1 MRLLT
6 RRPDRTGSPRIVLT
20 AFLAAAFLFTAGS
33 VTRPSDAAAAS
44 TMTTACD
51 GVALRTKASTSS
63 TRKGL
68 LAGGAQ
74 VYAVTKVSGGSWR
87 VSCAGRTI
95 SGSTW
100 YRISIVKGQSV
111 SSRYGVTYVYAAS
124 ALFRQATAYPKYAS
138 CDGVALRSRAST
150 DSTRL
155 AVIPEDS
162 KVYAISRVS
171 GGGWQTSCDG
181 VTKSG
186 SSWFRITYVKGATVA
201 SRYDRTYVYAATSLF
216 TATPPSGTPDQ
227 PEVNP
232 TPTPTATPK
241 PSTTLTE
248 GIDVSHWQGSIDWAR
263 VRAAGKR
270 FTYIKS
276 SENTSFVDN
285 KYATNRAG
293 AKAAGLLVGAY
304 HFAQPGTGA
313 GDAVAEADHF
323 VDTARIQSGDLIPV
337 LDLEVTNGM
346 GSSSLQA
353 WVKSFLTRVYD
364 RTGVRA
370 GIYVS
375 PSFWSGKMGNSSW
388 FASNGYKVLWVA
400 HWTTAGSP
408 SVPAGNWG
416 GNGWT
421 FWQYTSSGTVPGISG
436 RVDLNRYK
444 GTDFTKVRVP

>member
-1 MRLLT
+1 M
-6 RRPDRTGSPRIVLT
+6 VLT

-33 VTRPSDAAAAS
+33 VTRPTDAAAAS

-51 GVALRTKASTSS
+51 GVALRTKTSTSS
-63 TRKGL
+63 TRKAL
-68 LAGGAQ
+68 LISGTQ
-74 VYAVTKVSGGSWR
+74 VYAVTKVTGGSWR
-87 VSCAGRTI
+87 VNCAGRTI
-95 SGSTW
+95 SGNTW
-100 YRISIVKGQSV
+100 YRINMVKGQTV
-111 SSRYGVTYVYAAS
+111 ASRYGVSYVYAAT
-124 ALFRQATAYPKYAS
+124 ALFKRATAYPKYAA

-155 AVIPEDS
+155 AVLPEDA
-162 KVYAISRVS
+162 KVYAIARVD
-171 GGGWQTSCDG
+171 GGDWQTTCDG
-181 VTKSG
+181 AAKTG
-186 SSWFRITYVKGATVA
+186 DSWFRITYVRGETTSA
-201 SRYDRTYVYAATSLF
+201 RYGLTYVYAATSLF
-216 TATPPSGTPDQ
+216 TATAPSTKPDSPDTSPTPAPTPTGTPS
-227 PEVNP
+227 P
-232 TPTPTATPK
+232 TPTPAPN
-241 PSTTLTE
+241 LTE
-248 GIDVSHWQGSIDWAR
+248 GIDVSHWQGTIDWAR

-276 SENTSFVDN
+276 SENTSFVDS
-285 KYATNRAG
+285 KYASNRAG

-323 VDTARIQSGDLIPV
+323 VDTAKIQSGDLIPV

-346 GSSSLQA
+346 GTTALQA
-353 WVKSFLTRVYD
+353 WTKAFLTRVYE

-388 FASNGYKVLWVA
+388 FAANGYKVLWVA
-400 HWTTAGSP
+400 HWTTASSP
-408 SVPAGNWG
+408 SVPSGNWG
-416 GNGWT
+416 GHGWT